1 MSAGTSTLSARERLV
16 FPLDVAHRETA
27 LELVDEL
34 HEEVGVFKVGKQLF
48 VQAGPEIVRAI
59 QDRGGEVFLD
69 LKFHDIPKTTAL
81 ASVEAARL
89 GVKMFTLHASGGGEM
104 MQAASEA
111 VDAACKAEGLSRP
124 ILLAVTVL
132 TSLSPEDLRS
142 VGINCSIEE
151 HVGRLARLA
160 CHSGMDGLVASPLEI
175 ERIRE
180 ECGPQPRLV
189 TPGVR
194 PLAADWGDQK
204 RVRTPEEAIF
214 SGADFLVVGRPIR
227 DAENPRHAA
236 RAVLQE
242 IETGLQR
249 RGKKA

>member
-1 MSAGTSTLSARERLV
+1 MSADASTLSAKERLV

-27 LELVDEL
+27 LKLVDEL
-34 HEEVGVFKVGKQLF
+34 HEEIGVFKVGKQLF

-104 MQAASEA
+104 MQAASDA
-111 VDAACKAEGLSRP
+111 VDAACKAEGLARP

-132 TSLSPEDLRS
+132 TSLSPEDLES
-142 VGINCSIEE
+142 IGITCSIEE
-151 HVGRLARLA
+151 HVARLARLA
-160 CHSGMDGLVASPLEI
+160 CNSGMDGLVASPLEI

-180 ECGPQPRLV
+180 ECGPGPQLV

-204 RVRTPEEAIF
+204 RVRTPEEAIVL
-214 SGADFLVVGRPIR
+214 GADFLVVGRPIR

-236 RAVLQE
+236 REILQE
-242 IETGLQR
+242 IKTGLRR
-249 RGKKA
+249 RGQKT